1 MSLLDPLVA
10 YGSQGI
16 LAAINFSIERDDD
29 LHAAMRGLAGKTL
42 AFRLDMS
49 GALDG
54 LSFYGSF
61 AEDGLLEAVRAEP
74 GARMSSASH
83 AASVPTAAA
92 TASTSPVGGSA
103 HVEAQAL
110 RPDVTL
116 WLTGAFFSNMVGQ
129 ATASLWPQESKTEET
144 AAGSGRLSTAAP
156 PSGPAA
162 LHGVRIEGDAALA
175 QRLMPLLEVMRAR
188 LSPFQLAIARFP
200 LLSAAQRAA
209 QYAVYD
215 TGILVRR
222 EELAAH
228 AQSLRALRERIDRL
242 EKRVRPAS

>member
-42 AFRLDMS
+42 AFRLDLP

-61 AEDGLLEAVRAEP
+61 AKDGLLEEVRAEP
-74 GARMSSASH
+74 GMRASSPARSVSEPPGVPE
-83 AASVPTAAA
+83 AAPPPT
-92 TASTSPVGGSA
+92 GGSA
-103 HVEAQAL
+103 QEQPQAPH
-110 RPDVTL
+110 PDVTL
-116 WLTGAFFSNMVGQ
+116 WLTAAFFSNMAGQ
-129 ATASLWPQESKTEET
+129 ATSSLWPKKAKTAET
-144 AAGSGRLSTAAP
+144 AFAPDRFPTAAA

-200 LLSAAQRAA
+200 LLGAAQRAA
-209 QYAVYD
+209 QYAVYEA
-215 TGILVRR
+215 GILVRR
-222 EELAAH
+222 EELAVH

-242 EKRVRPAS
+242 EKRVRAA

>member
-42 AFRLDMS
+42 AFRLDMP

-74 GARMSSASH
+74 GARMTSASH
-83 AASVPTAAA
+83 SVSVPPAPEAAASP
-92 TASTSPVGGSA
+92 SGGSA
-103 HVEAQAL
+103 QVQPPAP

-116 WLTGAFFSNMVGQ
+116 WLTGAFFSNMAGQ
-129 ATASLWPQESKTEET
+129 ATASLWPQEAKTNKT
-144 AAGSGRLSTAAP
+144 ASATPS
-156 PSGPAA
+156 SGPAA
-162 LHGVRIEGDAALA
+162 LQGVRIEGDAALA

-200 LLSAAQRAA
+200 LVGAAQRAA

-215 TGILVRR
+215 AGILVRR

-242 EKRVRPAS
+242 EKRVRTA